1 MTCTKC
7 KNVFQVIVEPR
18 CKKCG
23 KPIEQEEQ
31 EFCFDCTQR
40 EFCYTSGM
48 ALWVYDRNVRK
59 SISNFKYHN
68 RKEYSNYYIQEM
80 LAHYRERIIQ
90 LEAQVLIP
98 VPLHN
103 SKYRQRGFN
112 QAYVL
117 AKGLA
122 DGVGIPVIE
131 QYLLRIRRTK
141 AQKQLND
148 KDRTRNLSEAFEMNP
163 KYIATK
169 FNRVMLVD
177 DIYTTGST
185 IDACAKVLK
194 DEGVQDVYFISLSI
208 GKGF

>member
-1 MTCTKC
+1 
-7 KNVFQVIVEPR
+7 
-18 CKKCG
+18 
-23 KPIEQEEQ
+23 
-31 EFCFDCTQR
+31 
-40 EFCYTSGM
+40 
-48 ALWVYDRNVRK
+48 
-59 SISNFKYHN
+59 
-68 RKEYSNYYIQEM
+68 M

-90 LEAQVLIP
+90 LEPQVLIP